1 MSGDATGGGCAIIPG
16 STLPG
21 LIVSDRG
28 SVLIIGPFSWSVG
41 SWSGMGGISH
51 PSRGGCGGGGTL
63 PLSVSWAM
71 NSNGGACPV
80 KSANEYAT
88 NRRANTCI
96 TVSIPV
102 GGLCGLPRIV
112 SYASRPEGVAW
123 GPGGTLFFVSLV
135 CTCVTISVFSRGQS
149 REKT

>member
-1 MSGDATGGGCAIIPG
+1 MIFKGGGV
-16 STLPG
+16 SLPG
-21 LIVSDRG
+21 KICHINTS
-28 SVLIIGPFSWSVG
+28 
-41 SWSGMGGISH
+41 
-51 PSRGGCGGGGTL
+51 
-63 PLSVSWAM
+63 
-71 NSNGGACPV
+71 
-80 KSANEYAT
+80 
-88 NRRANTCI
+88 RRANTCI